1 MGAYFS
7 QAAIFL
13 INVLIDLVYFVILLR
28 FLFQLFRVDIYNPFS
43 QLILKISNPILIPLH
58 KILKNQSN
66 VDCASFLLLMT
77 LKALQLFLLT
87 LIQHGAIP
95 TLFSLL
101 LWPIGTVMSHV
112 LNIFFFS
119 ILLISLQSWLNPRNY
134 NPLTDILIHLTE
146 PLLVPA
152 RRFVPPLAGI
162 DLSPLVVVI
171 SLKLIDVLI
180 AIPLQ
185 HWGAHLGH
193 LV

>member
-1 MGAYFS
+1 MGVYFS
-7 QAAIFL
+7 QATMFL

-28 FLFQLFRVDIYNPFS
+28 FLFQLFKVDIYNPFS
-43 QLILKISNPILIPLH
+43 QLILRISNPILIPLH
-58 KILKNQSN
+58 KVLPNQSN

-101 LWPIGTVMSHV
+101 IWPMGAVLSHV

-119 ILLISLQSWLNPRNY
+119 IILISLQSWLNPRNY

-146 PLLVPA
+146 PLLAPA
-152 RRFVPPLAGI
+152 RRFIPPLSGI
-162 DLSPLVVVI
+162 DLSPLAVAILVK
-171 SLKLIDVLI
+171 SADTLI
-180 AIPLQ
+180 AGPLQ

-193 LV
+193 LI